1 MIGIQFFLEN
11 RFTRQ
16 SMSMAIKK
24 TNTKKKKEII
34 WKFTVTLTDITV
46 VYEQT
51 IALLNVWH
59 LGYIE
64 RCKITFIGVIFLC
77 DINIRIV
84 GKHTGAWC
92 RAVSRRRALLGWV
105 LDRACSHTEE
115 SPRHLWFNFG
125 RAASMTADGHIVCR
139 YQVAKPL
146 DIMLFRQC
154 SFESLLLVIFNFI
167 CSHQ

>member
-16 SMSMAIKK
+16 SLSMLAIKK
-24 TNTKKKKEII
+24 NKYKEKKKENI

-51 IALLNVWH
+51 ITLLNVWH

-84 GKHTGAWC
+84 GKHTGA
-92 RAVSRRRALLGWV
+92 
-105 LDRACSHTEE
+105 
-115 SPRHLWFNFG
+115 
-125 RAASMTADGHIVCR
+125 
-139 YQVAKPL
+139 
-146 DIMLFRQC
+146 
-154 SFESLLLVIFNFI
+154 
-167 CSHQ
+167 

>member
-1 MIGIQFFLEN
+1 MSKNDGIQFFLEN

-84 GKHTGAWC
+84 GKHTGA
-92 RAVSRRRALLGWV
+92 
-105 LDRACSHTEE
+105 
-115 SPRHLWFNFG
+115 
-125 RAASMTADGHIVCR
+125 
-139 YQVAKPL
+139 
-146 DIMLFRQC
+146 
-154 SFESLLLVIFNFI
+154 
-167 CSHQ
+167 